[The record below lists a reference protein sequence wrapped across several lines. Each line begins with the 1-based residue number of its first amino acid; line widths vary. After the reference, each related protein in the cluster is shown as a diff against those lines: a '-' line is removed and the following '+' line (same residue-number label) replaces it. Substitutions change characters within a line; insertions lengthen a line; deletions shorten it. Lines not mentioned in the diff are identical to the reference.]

1 MPGGARFRARFAR
14 TRPKQGQKGSGKVPK
29 GRTGKVLLLLA
40 VLLLGLL
47 AYAWINGGRE
57 PLHVI
62 SQPVA
67 VPEKAE

>member
-1 MPGGARFRARFAR
+1 
-14 TRPKQGQKGSGKVPK
+14 VPK